1 MIQTFERE
9 GLADAQ
15 RASKASKEARGVKEP
30 EEKGYEPSDAT
41 AVAGTINTKQIVAPQ
56 LKSAGVDLDS
66 PEGQK
71 FAKNLEKVVRR
82 FLKRHIQRL
91 GKEDIKLIA
100 ENEEYMSRFVH
111 IIQLYTEKL
120 LKERKNGL

>member
-1 MIQTFERE
+1 MKEPKE
-9 GLADAQ
+9 KDSEPADA
-15 RASKASKEARGVKEP
+15 V
-30 EEKGYEPSDAT
+30 

-56 LKSAGVDLDS
+56 LKSAGIDLKS

-71 FAKNLEKVVRR
+71 FAKNLEKIVRR
-82 FLKRHIQRL
+82 FLNRHLQRL